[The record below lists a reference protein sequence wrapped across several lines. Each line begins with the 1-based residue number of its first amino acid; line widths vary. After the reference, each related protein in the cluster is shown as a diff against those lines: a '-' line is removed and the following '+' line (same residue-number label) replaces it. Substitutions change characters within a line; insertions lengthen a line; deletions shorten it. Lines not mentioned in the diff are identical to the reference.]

1 MFLSEEVSRMLQLVV
16 FIRKKRSNYGL
27 GSIKLTFLY
36 RRAYR
41 TTSIQES
48 IYNYVKNMRRVFVMP
63 LFFFNFAEF

>member
-1 MFLSEEVSRMLQLVV
+1 MVCNFNGGMYECS
-16 FIRKKRSNYGL
+16 YGL
-27 GSIKLTFLY
+27 GSIKFTFLY

-48 IYNYVKNMRRVFVMP
+48 IYNYVKNMRRVFVIP